1 MKRLLYGLLPLL
13 VFSLVA
19 CATSSDLRA
28 VRTELNQQLEA
39 KLAATDARV
48 ADLQKEQ
55 EKNAATL
62 SAMRKGQANTTADFA
77 ELRDQISSYKVPQ
90 RIVVMAHDDIPRTDS
105 GKPRKNLLKDMVLQQ
120 QAAQAEFARKA

>member
-77 ELRDQISSYKVPQ
+77 ELRDQIQQLRGQVES
-90 RIVVMAHDDIPRTDS
+90 
-105 GKPRKNLLKDMVLQQ
+105 LKKEIE
-120 QAAQAEFARKA
+120 ATRAEKKKLEEPSR